1 LSVIRENVPRKYR
14 KLYDRATNATSRK
27 AKIRFF
33 CLECCGFEGKEVHLC
48 SDTDCIFYKIRES
61 G

>member
-1 LSVIRENVPRKYR
+1 MKYVPRKYI
-14 KLYDRATNATSRK
+14 KLYTRAMNTASRK

-33 CLECCGFEGKEVHLC
+33 CLECCGFDGKEVNKC
-48 SDTDCIFYKIRES
+48 TSFDCVFYKIRES